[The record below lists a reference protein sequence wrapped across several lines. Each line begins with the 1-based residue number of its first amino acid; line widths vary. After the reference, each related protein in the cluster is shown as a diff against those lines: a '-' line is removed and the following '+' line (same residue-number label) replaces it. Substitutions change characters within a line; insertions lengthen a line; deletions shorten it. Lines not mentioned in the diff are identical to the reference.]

1 MFLLFLLVIPS
12 FILVGIDSS
21 YFSESSPVVARVDGK
36 DITQAEWD
44 NAHRA
49 ETDRIHA
56 QSPSIDSKLLDTPQ
70 MRYATLERM
79 VRDRVLA
86 NAVQKMHIVASD
98 SRLASA
104 LKEIPAIAALRRA
117 DGTLD
122 TEGYRQLL
130 AAQGLTPEGFEA
142 NMRRDLSVNQ
152 VLGGVFQ
159 SSFGTDIQLQQIM
172 DALYQRREIQV
183 ANFTP
188 AEFVAKVL
196 PTEEAFKDFYQKN
209 TAQFLQPEQADI
221 EYLVLDL
228 EAVRHTLT
236 LNEED
241 VRTYYKENLERLA
254 GKEERRASHIL
265 FNVSKEAPAAERE
278 KAKTQAQELLGQLQK
293 TPSLFAELAKK
304 NSQDSSS
311 AKNGG
316 DLGFFARGAMTP
328 PFENMVFSMKKGQIS
343 ELVETDFGYHIILLS
358 DIKTPPV
365 PSFEAVRPKLEAE
378 LKEKQAQNKFAEVA
392 EIFSNGVYEQADSL
406 QPIAEKLK
414 LKIQKAQHVMRQP
427 IPGTQGALPI
437 LENKK
442 FLESLFSTESIE
454 NKRNTEAVEIAKNTL
469 VSGRITEYTSA
480 RTLPYEQVQARVREM
495 YVAEKSAD
503 LAREQGQAQLK
514 AWKEAP
520 AQATRLRPAVVVSRE
535 QMQNL
540 PRPLVEAAL
549 SAAPEPLPA
558 WTGVDLGAQ
567 GYAVI
572 KVARVLPREPIADT
586 TQASQQLQQWLGAA
600 EGLAYYEA
608 LKHRFKVEMKVSRPE

>member
-1 MFLLFLLVIPS
+1 M
-12 FILVGIDSS
+12 
-21 YFSESSPVVARVDGK
+21 
-36 DITQAEWD
+36 
-44 NAHRA
+44 
-49 ETDRIHA
+49 
-56 QSPSIDSKLLDTPQ
+56 
-70 MRYATLERM
+70 
-79 VRDRVLA
+79 
-86 NAVQKMHIVASD
+86 
-98 SRLASA
+98 
-104 LKEIPAIAALRRA
+104 
-117 DGTLD
+117 
-122 TEGYRQLL
+122 
-130 AAQGLTPEGFEA
+130 
-142 NMRRDLSVNQ
+142 
-152 VLGGVFQ
+152 
-159 SSFGTDIQLQQIM
+159 
-172 DALYQRREIQV
+172 
-183 ANFTP
+183 
-188 AEFVAKVL
+188 
-196 PTEEAFKDFYQKN
+196 
-209 TAQFLQPEQADI
+209 

-427 IPGTQGALPI
+427 IPGTQGALPV

-535 QMQNL
+535 QC
-540 PRPLVEAAL
+540 
-549 SAAPEPLPA
+549 
-558 WTGVDLGAQ
+558 GATPSW
-567 GYAVI
+567 
-572 KVARVLPREPIADT
+572 KRRCL
-586 TQASQQLQQWLGAA
+586 
-600 EGLAYYEA
+600 
-608 LKHRFKVEMKVSRPE
+608 